1 MAIKDDYIKIRVSK
15 EQKALFKDIAKKKN
29 ISMSK
34 FIIVST
40 EERALREKEKF
51 EGTKSLELRVSELEK
66 KLQEIK
72 LKMESQ
78 KAEKKSFLKFLKS
91 RCLQIEIKNT
101 LYILGRLFLWSSS
114 SNFFMKNSL
123 RLKKCVIKL
132 RK

>member
-15 EQKALFKDIAKKKN
+15 EQKALFKDIAKKKK
-29 ISMSK
+29 ISMSE
-34 FIIVST
+34 FMIVAT

-78 KAEKKSFLKFLKS
+78 KAEKKSFLKILKS
-91 RCLQIEIKNT
+91 RFTN
-101 LYILGRLFLWSSS
+101 
-114 SNFFMKNSL
+114 
-123 RLKKCVIKL
+123 
-132 RK
+132 